1 MANIIINRT
10 EYFEAWL
17 RSMKDRQGRNRVIRR
32 ILAAENGHFGDCGPV
47 GEGVSEMRMHF
58 GPGYRIY
65 FAQEG
70 INIYLLLAGG
80 DKDSQDRDIKRAK
93 EIWKELRGAI
103 Q

>member
-1 MANIIINRT
+1 MINIIINKT
-10 EYFEAWL
+10 EYFETWL
-17 RSMKDRQGRNRVIRR
+17 GSLRDLKGRYRLAQR
-32 ILAAENGHFGDCGPV
+32 ITAAEKGHFGDCGPV

-80 DKDSQDRDIKRAK
+80 DKDSQDNDIKCAK
-93 EIWKELRGAI
+93 QIWRELKGAI

>member
-1 MANIIINRT
+1 MTNVLNWTEEFFDWIDTLRDRRGRGRII
-10 EYFEAWL
+10 
-17 RSMKDRQGRNRVIRR
+17 KR
-32 ILAAENGHFGDCGPV
+32 IVAAENGHFGDCASV

-58 GPGYRIY
+58 SPGYRIY

-93 EIWKELRGAI
+93 EKWKELRGAI

>member
-1 MANIIINRT
+1 MINILNWT
-10 EYFEAWL
+10 EEFFDWIDTL
-17 RSMKDRQGRNRVIRR
+17 RDRRGRGRIIRR
-32 ILAAENGHFGDCGPV
+32 IVAAENGHFGDCASV

-58 GPGYRIY
+58 SPGYRIY

-80 DKDSQDRDIKRAK
+80 DKNTQADDIKRAQK
-93 EIWKELRGAI
+93 IWKDLKGAT

>member
-1 MANIIINRT
+1 MVNIFINKT
-10 EYFEAWL
+10 EYFETWL
-17 RSMKDRQGRNRVIRR
+17 RALKDRQGRNRLIRR
-32 ILAAENGHFGDCGPV
+32 IVAAENGNFGDCGPV

-80 DKDSQDRDIKRAK
+80 DKDTQVDDIKRAK
-93 EIWKELRGAI
+93 EIWKELRGVI